1 MPGFWDL
8 FGLRRRILP
17 RVAVGW
23 LVDVKISEEDGYAG
37 FHAMDI
43 GVNGMRLVG
52 RREYAF
58 TDPSKQGKRV
68 EMRLRFPPPA
78 GAEDL
83 VGELRWQSDEGSSVQ
98 LGIKFTR
105 ISRETR
111 QALESY
117 IEEHPEDI
125 IQGGR

>member
-1 MPGFWDL
+1 MVGFLDL

-23 LVDVKISEEDGYAG
+23 MVDVKIPEREGSAG

-52 RREYAF
+52 RREYTF
-58 TDPSKQGKRV
+58 TDPAKQGKRL
-68 EMRLRFPPPA
+68 EMRLQVPPPA
-78 GAEDL
+78 KAEDI
-83 VGELRWQSDEGSSVQ
+83 VGELRWQSDEGGSVQ

-105 ISRETR
+105 ISREAR